1 MKLFDN
7 YEVIA
12 PLQKRVDKLKES
24 LKPQQVHNDEGKK
37 WISGEFHQAYR
48 DYEIQALKKGKD
60 VTEIDFIRS
69 ILDELK
75 EIQESVSVL
84 ENHYK
89 TKNVAIW
96 NDIIETKAFA
106 KKRIEEF
113 TQKESEKPQ
122 QQVLSL
128 NKEVESRVLENYQF
142 WQDIEGA
149 KKSYNNIF
157 KDVTQQAFLE
167 MICTADFSS
176 LNKKGISQRVKYNVV
191 ILSRLLEDDWGEKAA
206 KKLDTTLRECG
217 KMTNFEEWE
226 KIKSMY
232 SQ

>member
-1 MKLFDN
+1 MRLFDN

-12 PLQKRVDKLKES
+12 PLRKRVDKLKES

-69 ILDELK
+69 VLDELK

-122 QQVLSL
+122 QQVIIL
-128 NKEVESRVLENYQF
+128 NKEEERRVLENYQF
-142 WQDIEGA
+142 WQNIDGV
-149 KKSYNNIF
+149 KNNCNIF
-157 KDVTQQAFLE
+157 RDITQQVFLN
-167 MICTADFSS
+167 MVGTADFSS
-176 LNKKGISQRVKYNVV
+176 LNKKGISQRVKHNVF
-191 ILSRLLEDDWGEKAA
+191 ILSRLLGEEWGKKAA
-206 KKLDTTLRECG
+206 GKLGKSLRECG
-217 KMTNFEEWE
+217 KMTSFEEWE
-226 KIKSMY
+226 SLKSMY